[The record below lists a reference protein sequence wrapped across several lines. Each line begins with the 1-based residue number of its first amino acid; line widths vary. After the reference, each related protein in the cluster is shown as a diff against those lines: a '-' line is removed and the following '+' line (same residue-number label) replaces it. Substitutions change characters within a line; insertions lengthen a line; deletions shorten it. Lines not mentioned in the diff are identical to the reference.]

1 LDEALAALEQSRRV
15 LLIPISG
22 EKRYIAAE
30 DAARYRDALGVPLPQ
45 GLPEAFT
52 EPVAN
57 PTLELV
63 RRYARTHGPFTIQEL
78 LLRLS
83 LPRSAAENELKKL
96 QSEGKLL
103 EGEFRPGGIH
113 REWCDAEVLRAIRRK
128 SLARLRK
135 EVEPVEQQ
143 VFARM
148 LTHWEGLLHPRSGLD
163 ALLDAIENLQGA
175 ALPASILENEILSA
189 RVREYSPAD
198 LDTLIAAGEVVWCGV
213 ESLGE
218 RDGRI
223 VLFLADHLAQLWR
236 VRDPATSDLSDREQR
251 IIDVL
256 QAKGALFFA
265 AIHEAAGGGYPGET
279 QQAIW
284 DLVWKGL
291 ITSDT
296 FHALR
301 SFTYK
306 EPSRKRQA
314 GDGAA
319 PGSLAISARGFRSR
333 RTDSLMG
340 QGRWSLVSS
349 RVSGQVSATQ
359 FAAATAQQLLV
370 RYGVLTREAAMAENL
385 PGGFSTV
392 YPVLKEMEESGRV
405 RRGLFIAGLGAT
417 QFAMPAALDLVR
429 SLRDTPER
437 SEVVHL
443 AATDPANPYG
453 TVLRWP
459 TLETE
464 EANVAESTTERML
477 ARAVGASVILVNGA
491 LTAYLRRR
499 NPEVLVF
506 LPSDEPERSAVTR
519 ALAENL
525 AQIALALQKQK
536 KGLLIGSINGVSAGR
551 HFMASFLE
559 KAGFVPTAMGFQM
572 RRTDRVLTAESLPA
586 PDQQPA

>member
-1 LDEALAALEQSRRV
+1 VRLGLHRNAAV
-15 LLIPISG
+15 T
-22 EKRYIAAE
+22 A
-30 DAARYRDALGVPLPQ
+30 
-45 GLPEAFT
+45 
-52 EPVAN
+52 
-57 PTLELV
+57 
-63 RRYARTHGPFTIQEL
+63 
-78 LLRLS
+78 
-83 LPRSAAENELKKL
+83 LKKL
-96 QSEGKLL
+96 QSDGKLL

-113 REWCDAEVLRAIRRK
+113 REWCDAEVLRTIRRK

-143 VFARM
+143 VLARM
-148 LTHWEGLLHPRSGLD
+148 LTHWQGLLHPRSGLD

-175 ALPASILENEILSA
+175 ALPASILESEILSA

-223 VLFLADHLAQLWR
+223 ALFLADHLTQLWR
-236 VRDPATSDLSDREQR
+236 VRDSATLELSDRER
-251 IIDVL
+251 KIIEVL
-256 QAKGALFFA
+256 GARGALFFA

-284 DLVWKGL
+284 DLVWRGL

-306 EPSRKRQA
+306 ESSRRKS
-314 GDGAA
+314 GSDGGP

-333 RTDSLMG
+333 RTDALMG
-340 QGRWSLVSS
+340 QGRWSLISA
-349 RVSGQVSATQ
+349 RMNEQASATQ
-359 FAAATAQQLLV
+359 FAASTAQQLLI
-370 RYGVLTREAAMAENL
+370 RNGVLTREAAMAENL
-385 PGGFSTV
+385 PGGFSTI
-392 YPVLKEMEESGRV
+392 YPVLKEMEESGRI

-437 SEVVHL
+437 AEVVHL

-453 TVLRWP
+453 TVLKWP
-459 TLETE
+459 TLESE
-464 EANVAESTTERML
+464 EVNVSESTAERML
-477 ARAVGASVILVNGA
+477 ARAVGASVVLVNGA
-491 LTAYLRRR
+491 LAAYLRRR
-499 NPEVLVF
+499 NPELLVF
-506 LPSDEPERSAVTR
+506 LPADEPDRSVIAR
-519 ALAENL
+519 ALAERL

-536 KGLLIGSINGVSAGR
+536 KGLLIGSINGISAGR
-551 HFMASFLE
+551 HFLAPFLE
-559 KAGFVPTAMGFQM
+559 KAAFVATAMGFQM
-572 RRTDRVLTAESLPA
+572 RRKDPAVIAESA
-586 PDQQPA
+586 STPDQQPA